1 MGTPFTDLYDSV
13 LSKIRDYDFFNMEQE
28 QVYEILS
35 DYLRP
40 AIAAFRGCKQ
50 DISQRTETGFDCT
63 LTDTEV
69 EILANYMTIAYLD
82 SNYIRVPLALKQTLS
97 SKDFNAF
104 SPANHLDKMVE
115 MREKY
120 RKDNETLLVRYSYI
134 RRNTYLRSGGGFDPA
149 LATADDVAYAG
160 RRHTSAGVAG
170 GRNAAASAGGA
181 HPHHAGQN
189 TRHSGPAECLV

>member
-1 MGTPFTDLYDSV
+1 MGTSFIELYDSV
-13 LSKIRDYDFFNMEQE
+13 LSKIRDYDFLNMEQA
-28 QVYEILS
+28 QIYDILS

-40 AIAAFRGCKQ
+40 AIAAFRSCKQ
-50 DISQRTETGFDCT
+50 DISQRTETGFECT
-63 LTDTEV
+63 LTDTEI

-134 RRNTYLRSGGGFDPA
+134 CK
-149 LATADDVAYAG
+149 
-160 RRHTSAGVAG
+160 
-170 GRNAAASAGGA
+170 
-181 HPHHAGQN
+181 N
-189 TRHSGPAECLV
+189 TRG

>member
-1 MGTPFTDLYDSV
+1 MGTPFTVLYDSV
-13 LSKIRDYDFFNMEQE
+13 LSKIRDYDFFNMKQDEI
-28 QVYEILS
+28 YEVLS

-40 AIAAFRGCKQ
+40 AIAAFQSCKQ
-50 DISQRTETGFDCT
+50 DISKRTEEGFECT

-104 SPANHLDKMVE
+104 SPANHLEKMVE

-134 RRNTYLRSGGGFDPA
+134 RKNT
-149 LATADDVAYAG
+149 
-160 RRHTSAGVAG
+160 
-170 GRNAAASAGGA
+170 
-181 HPHHAGQN
+181 
-189 TRHSGPAECLV
+189 

>member
-1 MGTPFTDLYDSV
+1 MGTPFTVLYDSV
-13 LSKIRDYDFFNMEQE
+13 LSKIRDYDFFNMKQDEI
-28 QVYEILS
+28 YEVLS

-40 AIAAFRGCKQ
+40 AIAAFRSCKQ
-50 DISQRTETGFDCT
+50 DISKRTEEGFECT

-69 EILANYMTIAYLD
+69 EILANYMAIAYLD

-104 SPANHLDKMVE
+104 SPANHLEKMVE

-134 RRNTYLRSGGGFDPA
+134 RKNT
-149 LATADDVAYAG
+149 
-160 RRHTSAGVAG
+160 
-170 GRNAAASAGGA
+170 
-181 HPHHAGQN
+181 
-189 TRHSGPAECLV
+189 

>member
-1 MGTPFTDLYDSV
+1 MGTPFTVLYDSV
-13 LSKIRDYDFFNMEQE
+13 LSKIRDYDFFNMKQDEI
-28 QVYEILS
+28 YEVLS

-40 AIAAFRGCKQ
+40 AIAAFRSCKQ
-50 DISQRTETGFDCT
+50 DISQRTETGFECT

-134 RRNTYLRSGGGFDPA
+134 RKNT
-149 LATADDVAYAG
+149 
-160 RRHTSAGVAG
+160 
-170 GRNAAASAGGA
+170 
-181 HPHHAGQN
+181 
-189 TRHSGPAECLV
+189 

>member
-28 QVYEILS
+28 QVYEVLS

-40 AIAAFRGCKQ
+40 AIAAFRSCKQ
-50 DISQRTETGFDCT
+50 DISKRTEEGFECT

-104 SPANHLDKMVE
+104 SPANHLEKMVE

-134 RRNTYLRSGGGFDPA
+134 RKNT
-149 LATADDVAYAG
+149 
-160 RRHTSAGVAG
+160 
-170 GRNAAASAGGA
+170 
-181 HPHHAGQN
+181 
-189 TRHSGPAECLV
+189 